1 MSDDMATTIERETAQ
16 RSARRS
22 PVSPEQ
28 PADPAKPSG
37 RKRTVFIIVGV
48 VLLGLVAVGA
58 RRWIYSLRHVST
70 DNAQV
75 DGHIVPIL
83 PKVGGYVLEVRTDE
97 NRPAKAGDTL
107 VVLDDRD
114 YKARLAQAEA
124 DLAVALAGV
133 SNRERVGQAEAQ
145 VAQAQANAEKA
156 HADLER
162 IKPLAEK
169 DIVPKQALDAAEA
182 AARAADAALAAAQA
196 ALLGADARVGAAR
209 AARDQAA
216 LNLSYTRI
224 TAPAEGVV
232 SKKSVEVGQ
241 LVQPGQPLMS
251 LVPLGD
257 VWVTA
262 NLKETQTADVS
273 PGDPADFTVDAYPGR
288 HFSGHVESLSPA
300 TGAKF
305 SLLPPDNATG
315 NFTKVV
321 QRIPVRIRLDGKND
335 AAHPLR
341 PGMSVNVTITTSR
354 IRTGIR
360 CTTFV
365 KFPVALSGGS
375 SENFAPVAGER
386 LSTCPLKCRP
396 GYASTVKSAGSPG
409 LTSAVCVS
417 FRFAVTHTSPSGTR
431 LMSG

>member
-1 MSDDMATTIERETAQ
+1 MSDDMATTIERETLPRAG
-16 RSARRS
+16 RPS
-22 PVSPEQ
+22 PSPAE
-28 PADPAKPSG
+28 AEVPAKPEGGS
-37 RKRTVFIIVGV
+37 RKRTVFLIMGI
-48 VLLGLVAVGA
+48 VLLGLIGVGV
-58 RRWIYSLRHVST
+58 RRWIFGLSHVST

-75 DGHIVPIL
+75 DGHIIPIL
-83 PKVGGYVLEVRTDE
+83 PKVGGFVTDVRVDD
-97 NRPAKAGDTL
+97 NRPVKAGDTL

-114 YKARLAQAEA
+114 YRVRLEQADA
-124 DLAVALAGV
+124 DLGVALAGV
-133 SNRERVGQAEAQ
+133 SNRARVGQAEAQ
-145 VAQAQANAEKA
+145 VAQAQANAQKA

-169 DIVPKQALDAAEA
+169 DIVPKQALDAADA

-196 ALLGADARVGAAR
+196 ALLGADARVAAAR

-224 TAPAEGVV
+224 IAPAEGVV
-232 SKKSVEVGQ
+232 SKKTVEVGQ

-335 AAHPLR
+335 PAHPLR
-341 PGMSVNVTITTSR
+341 PGMSVVVTIQT
-354 IRTGIR
+354 
-360 CTTFV
+360 
-365 KFPVALSGGS
+365 K
-375 SENFAPVAGER
+375 
-386 LSTCPLKCRP
+386 
-396 GYASTVKSAGSPG
+396 
-409 LTSAVCVS
+409 
-417 FRFAVTHTSPSGTR
+417 
-431 LMSG
+431 

>member
-1 MSDDMATTIERETAQ
+1 MSDDMATTIERETVQ
-16 RSARRS
+16 RPGRPSPASPDEPAGSAN
-22 PVSPEQ
+22 PG
-28 PADPAKPSG
+28 G
-37 RKRTVFIIVGV
+37 RKRTVFILMGV
-48 VLLGLVAVGA
+48 VLLALVAVGV
-58 RRWIYSLRHVST
+58 RRWIYGFSHVST

-75 DGHIVPIL
+75 DGHIIPIL

-97 NRPAKAGDTL
+97 NRSVKAGDTL
-107 VVLDDRD
+107 VVLDNRD

-133 SNRERVGQAEAQ
+133 SNRARVGQAE
-145 VAQAQANAEKA
+145 AEKA

-232 SKKSVEVGQ
+232 SKKTVEVGQ

-341 PGMSVNVTITTSR
+341 PGMSVNVTITT
-354 IRTGIR
+354 
-360 CTTFV
+360 
-365 KFPVALSGGS
+365 K
-375 SENFAPVAGER
+375 
-386 LSTCPLKCRP
+386 
-396 GYASTVKSAGSPG
+396 
-409 LTSAVCVS
+409 
-417 FRFAVTHTSPSGTR
+417 
-431 LMSG
+431 

>member
-1 MSDDMATTIERETAQ
+1 MATTIERETAQ
-16 RSARRS
+16 RPGRPS
-22 PVSPEQ
+22 PAAPEQ
-28 PADPAKPSG
+28 PAEPAKSG
-37 RKRTVFIIVGV
+37 GSKRTIFIIMGA
-48 VLLGLVAVGA
+48 VLLGLVAVGV
-58 RRWIYSLRHVST
+58 RRWIYSLNHVST

-75 DGHIVPIL
+75 DGHIIPIL

-97 NRPAKAGDTL
+97 NRSVKAGDTI

-133 SNRERVGQAEAQ
+133 SNRARVGQAEAQ
-145 VAQAQANAEKA
+145 VAQMQANAEKA

-182 AARAADAALAAAQA
+182 AARAADAGLAAAQA
-196 ALLGADARVGAAR
+196 ALLGADARVAAAR
-209 AARDQAA
+209 AAR
-216 LNLSYTRI
+216 
-224 TAPAEGVV
+224 APSEGVV
-232 SKKSVEVGQ
+232 SKKSVEIGQ

-251 LVPLGD
+251 EVPLSD

-262 NLKETQTADVS
+262 NLKETQTANVT

-288 HFSGHVESLSPA
+288 HVKGHVESLSPA

-321 QRIPVRIRLDGKND
+321 QRIPVRIRPDAQND
-335 AAHPLR
+335 ATHPLR
-341 PGMSVNVTITTSR
+341 PGMSVVVTITT
-354 IRTGIR
+354 
-360 CTTFV
+360 
-365 KFPVALSGGS
+365 K
-375 SENFAPVAGER
+375 
-386 LSTCPLKCRP
+386 
-396 GYASTVKSAGSPG
+396 
-409 LTSAVCVS
+409 
-417 FRFAVTHTSPSGTR
+417 
-431 LMSG
+431 

>member
-16 RSARRS
+16 RSARPS

-28 PADPAKPSG
+28 PAAPGKPGG
-37 RKRTVFIIVGV
+37 RKRTVFMIMGV
-48 VLLGLVAVGA
+48 VLLGLVAVGV
-58 RRWIYSLRHVST
+58 RRWIYSLSHVST

-83 PKVGGYVLEVRTDE
+83 PKVGGYVVDVRTDE
-97 NRPAKAGDTL
+97 NRPVKAGDTL

-133 SNRERVGQAEAQ
+133 SNRARVGQAEAQ

-156 HADLER
+156 HADLDR

-196 ALLGADARVGAAR
+196 ALLGADARVAAAR

-224 TAPAEGVV
+224 IAPSEGVV
-232 SKKSVEVGQ
+232 SKKTVEIGQ

-251 LVPLGD
+251 EVPLSD

-262 NLKETQTADVS
+262 NLKETQPADVK
-273 PGDPADFTVDAYPGR
+273 PGDPGAFTVDAYGGR
-288 HFSGHVESLSPA
+288 HFSGHVESLAPA
-300 TGAKF
+300 TGARF

-335 AAHPLR
+335 PARPLR
-341 PGMSVNVTITTSR
+341 PGMSVAVTITT
-354 IRTGIR
+354 
-360 CTTFV
+360 
-365 KFPVALSGGS
+365 K
-375 SENFAPVAGER
+375 
-386 LSTCPLKCRP
+386 
-396 GYASTVKSAGSPG
+396 
-409 LTSAVCVS
+409 
-417 FRFAVTHTSPSGTR
+417 
-431 LMSG
+431 

>member
-1 MSDDMATTIERETAQ
+1 MSDEMATTIERETAQ
-16 RSARRS
+16 RSARPS
-22 PVSPEQ
+22 PVTPEQ
-28 PADPAKPSG
+28 PVAPEKPGG
-37 RKRTVFIIVGV
+37 RKRTVFIIMGV
-48 VLLGLVAVGA
+48 ALLGLVAVGV
-58 RRWIYSLRHVST
+58 RRWIYSLSHVST

-83 PKVGGYVLEVRTDE
+83 PKVGGYVIDVRTDE

-133 SNRERVGQAEAQ
+133 SNRARVGQAEAQ
-145 VAQAQANAEKA
+145 VAQ
-156 HADLER
+156 
-162 IKPLAEK
+162 
-169 DIVPKQALDAAEA
+169 
-182 AARAADAALAAAQA
+182 AQA

-232 SKKSVEVGQ
+232 SKKTVEVGQ

-321 QRIPVRIRLDGKND
+321 QRIPVRIRLDGKNYP
-335 AAHPLR
+335 AHPLR
-341 PGMSVNVTITTSR
+341 PGMSVVVTIQT
-354 IRTGIR
+354 
-360 CTTFV
+360 
-365 KFPVALSGGS
+365 K
-375 SENFAPVAGER
+375 
-386 LSTCPLKCRP
+386 
-396 GYASTVKSAGSPG
+396 
-409 LTSAVCVS
+409 
-417 FRFAVTHTSPSGTR
+417 
-431 LMSG
+431 

>member
-1 MSDDMATTIERETAQ
+1 
-16 RSARRS
+16 
-22 PVSPEQ
+22 
-28 PADPAKPSG
+28 
-37 RKRTVFIIVGV
+37 
-48 VLLGLVAVGA
+48 
-58 RRWIYSLRHVST
+58 RWIYGFSHVST

-97 NRPAKAGDTL
+97 NRSVKAGDTL

-114 YKARLAQAEA
+114 YKARLGQAEA

-133 SNRERVGQAEAQ
+133 SNRARVGQAEAQ

-156 HADLER
+156 RADLER

-182 AARAADAALAAAQA
+182 AARAADAGLAAAQA
-196 ALLGADARVGAAR
+196 ALLGADARVAAAR

-232 SKKSVEVGQ
+232 SKKSVELGQ

-251 LVPLGD
+251 LVPLSD
-257 VWVTA
+257 VWITA
-262 NLKETQTADVS
+262 NLKETQTANVT
-273 PGDPADFTVDAYPGR
+273 PGDPVDFTVDAYGGR
-288 HFSGHVESLSPA
+288 HFKGHVESLAPA
-300 TGAKF
+300 TGARF

-321 QRIPVRIRLDGKND
+321 QRIPVRIRLDGQND
-335 AAHPLR
+335 PVRPLR
-341 PGMSVNVTITTSR
+341 PGMSVAVTITT
-354 IRTGIR
+354 
-360 CTTFV
+360 
-365 KFPVALSGGS
+365 K
-375 SENFAPVAGER
+375 
-386 LSTCPLKCRP
+386 
-396 GYASTVKSAGSPG
+396 
-409 LTSAVCVS
+409 
-417 FRFAVTHTSPSGTR
+417 
-431 LMSG
+431 